1 MNTPRYRKLAELG
14 PIHDLLLSCSPND
27 EKGEKSITILANA
40 LDLTHTAIYKWIEN
54 KKIPAKWARKMV
66 TLSNGA
72 VTLDQFDVFVYGEE
86 SLEAKPE

>member
-1 MNTPRYRKLAELG
+1 MNSPRYRKLAELG

-27 EKGEKSITILANA
+27 EKGEKSITTLAKA

-86 SLEAKPE
+86 SAETKSE

>member
-27 EKGEKSITILANA
+27 EKGEKSITTLAKA
-40 LDLTHTAIYKWIEN
+40 LELTHTAIYKWIEN

-86 SLEAKPE
+86 ALDTKPE